1 MFKDGI
7 NLEKVLYKRADNEVF
22 PTISYFMNNNTQPDG
37 FVDGDMNGDYLG
49 LLQGK
54 TNFKDLKYD
63 ESMLKEY
70 EDEEDAILML
80 CEKVLDM
87 GGRLYVVLGLT
98 DDEGDG
104 GSASTKDYY
113 SENYD
118 DEEEEGEY
126 YKFMCMFNDFYAA
139 YIKIKDEDCKYGY
152 GRGTLG
158 VFIRKNEKGNYQYDY
173 GCQYSLFYN
182 CMVPPEEG
190 FYMVS
195 DENPDEYEKGVINIV
210 DQIPIFD
217 KKQ

>member
-1 MFKDGI
+1 MFKEGI
-7 NLEKVLYKRADNEVF
+7 NFKKVFDNRGISTAI
-22 PTISYFMNNNTQPDG
+22 PTIYYFLSDDTNGKADG
-37 FVDGDMNGDYLG
+37 NIDSDCISSNPG
-49 LLQGK
+49 LIGGK
-54 TNFKDLKYD
+54 TKFEELYFD
-63 ESMLKEY
+63 ESMLKED
-70 EDEEDAILML
+70 EDEEDAIFML

-87 GGRLYVVLGLT
+87 GGRLYIALGLT

-118 DEEEEGEY
+118 DEEEDGEY
-126 YKFMCMFNDFYAA
+126 YKFISMFNDFYTA

-152 GRGTLG
+152 GRGSLG

-195 DENPDEYEKGVINIV
+195 DENPDEYEKGVIYIV
-210 DQIPIFD
+210 NQIDIFD
-217 KKQ
+217 